1 LPTQKNNSGIATL
14 AAGLAAR
21 GFLDQAQSVVY
32 LVQTNQIKLAHKVA
46 HMETG
51 QFVYNGKSVSGQ
63 VRRFECGHAT
73 VFWATGEITDEPIET
88 LTTVSAPY
96 RIYSKTKGYVKDC
109 GTVLDYAVQLFHD
122 CQATIQD
129 AELMEYNG
137 QEWQE
142 VR

>member
-1 LPTQKNNSGIATL
+1 MMI
-14 AAGLAAR
+14 
-21 GFLDQAQSVVY
+21 
-32 LVQTNQIKLAHKVA
+32 
-46 HMETG
+46 G
-51 QFVYNGKSVSGQ
+51 QFVENGKSVSGQ

-73 VFWATGEITDEPIET
+73 VFWANGECTSELVKT
-88 LTTVSAPY
+88 LTPIAAPY

-109 GTVLDYAVQLFHD
+109 GTVLDYAVQLFYD